1 MNSDINHLASRDIAE
16 ILGVEPVT
24 VRKYALAL
32 EKAGYFFERSDSD
45 HRLFSNKDVIALQQL
60 KALRERSGMSVET
73 AAIAISTRHKA
84 ASSGITLSLNTNK
97 NPDYSRYTERYD
109 LLEDKIEKLTQLIA
123 SQQEIASVKAIQMPL
138 DPWELRDIQVNIR
151 ITERRVER
159 QLRSEAENA
168 WLNEPFS
175 KRFKGIGFFR
185 KENIAERDKFIMNY
199 IDSFFESRIRK
210 EFEKPAV
217 DV

>member
-1 MNSDINHLASRDIAE
+1 MNSDIKHLASRDIAE

-84 ASSGITLSLNTNK
+84 ASSGTLSLNTN
-97 NPDYSRYTERYD
+97 PDYSRYSERYD
-109 LLEDKIEKLTQLIA
+109 LLEEKIEKLTQLIA

-151 ITERRVER
+151 LTERRVER

-185 KENIAERDKFIMNY
+185 KENITERDKFIMDY
-199 IDSFFESRIRK
+199 IDSLFESRIRK
-210 EFEKPAV
+210 EFEKAAV